1 MESGSLEH
9 VKVCALLLSRM
20 VKEPIRLL
28 LPASLALA
36 WITNPLKIVPL
47 ILASRVTVLNKDNI
61 KFYLLKIIIVITD
74 NSINLPLYVVS
85 ATYAPALLLNR
96 SEYM

>member
-1 MESGSLEH
+1 
-9 VKVCALLLSRM
+9 M

-28 LPASLALA
+28 LPASLA